1 MSYFQELKR
10 RNVFR
15 AVIAYVVLGWIL
27 LQVSTNLEE
36 ALNLPAWF
44 DGLVAALL
52 AIGLPIVAVFSWVY
66 ELTPE
71 GLLKTEDV
79 PEEQSI
85 TPRTGRR
92 LDVFTA
98 IGIVVLIGLVLMDRI
113 TGPADESTAEQTVA
127 TDARSNVSPPP
138 SADKSIAVLP
148 FVAMTDSKDDEFFAD
163 GLSEELLNVL
173 AKNKDLKVA
182 GRTSAFYYKGRNED
196 LRTIA
201 DSLGVAHILE
211 GSVRRSGNQIRV
223 TAQLIKALDGFHL
236 WSETYDRE
244 SGDIF
249 RIQDEISASVA
260 RALQAEIL
268 GAATSRET
276 PGSTN
281 SAEAE
286 NLYLVAQA
294 ALAARNL
301 PDVRRARDLYAR
313 ASILDPANPKY
324 LAGYAHAVAL
334 QYWNSRDI
342 SSDEA
347 IKEAGEAIT
356 KALNLGPPSA
366 DTLAVAGLVQELR
379 ALALN
384 DQAAKQKALDYYQSA
399 VEQEPNNILALQWLA
414 SIYLDI
420 REAEKAKFYFEKV
433 VELDPLNTLSLAGL
447 ANALRG
453 LGRLDD
459 ARLHLFK
466 IQSLFPDRGMV
477 YRYLA
482 TVEAEAGRLDRNIF
496 WMRRAVAADPSPI
509 EISFLL
515 NGYMVFGWA
524 DEALETAE
532 RFNEAQGSVD
542 ISSLVQAQLDQ
553 DVDAIAEEAKQLHA
567 QLGESRFAVLSA
579 WADAVA
585 GRCDDAAETLETQ
598 YPSLR
603 GEVIEYIENSDLID
617 AILLIHCNSIIGKR
631 ADAERLSA
639 ALRDTG
645 MLSDRALQSDKR
657 LAIVRVAFHSVT
669 GEVDKAI
676 SDLLAIDR
684 DSMTLG
690 IAAIILPI
698 DQLPVFEALHDTPEF
713 QEYANNERY
722 QTARLARMLA
732 SNETDREV
740 VAMLEE
746 AGYTL
751 GR

>member
-1 MSYFQELKR
+1 
-10 RNVFR
+10 
-15 AVIAYVVLGWIL
+15 
-27 LQVSTNLEE
+27 
-36 ALNLPAWF
+36 
-44 DGLVAALL
+44 
-52 AIGLPIVAVFSWVY
+52 
-66 ELTPE
+66 
-71 GLLKTEDV
+71 
-79 PEEQSI
+79 
-85 TPRTGRR
+85 
-92 LDVFTA
+92 
-98 IGIVVLIGLVLMDRI
+98 
-113 TGPADESTAEQTVA
+113 
-127 TDARSNVSPPP
+127 
-138 SADKSIAVLP
+138 
-148 FVAMTDSKDDEFFAD
+148 MTDSKDDEFFAD

-173 AKNKDLKVA
+173 AKNKELKVA

-223 TAQLIKALDGFHL
+223 TAQLIKADDGFHV

-260 RALQAEIL
+260 LALQAEIL
-268 GAATSRET
+268 GTATSQGMA
-276 PGSTN
+276 GSTN

-301 PDVRRARDLYAR
+301 PDVRRARDLYAQ

-324 LAGYAHAVAL
+324 LAGYAHAVSL
-334 QYWNSRDI
+334 QYWNARDI

-356 KALNLGPPSA
+356 KAMNLGPPSA

-384 DQAAKQKALDYYQSA
+384 DQEAKQNALDYYQRA
-399 VEQEPNNILALQWLA
+399 VQQEPNNILALQWLA

-420 REAEKAKFYFEKV
+420 REPDKAKFYFEKV

-466 IQSLFPDRGMV
+466 MQSLFPDRGMV
-477 YRYLA
+477 HRYLA
-482 TVEAEAGRLDRNIF
+482 TLEAEAGRLDRNIF
-496 WMRRAVAADPSPI
+496 WMRRAVAVDPSPI
-509 EISFLL
+509 EINFLL
-515 NGYMVFGWA
+515 YGYIVFGWA
-524 DEALETAE
+524 DEALESAA
-532 RFNEAQGSVD
+532 RYNEARGSVD
-542 ISSLVQAQLDQ
+542 ISSLVQAQLDH

-567 QLGESRFAVLSA
+567 QLGESHFAILSA

-585 GRCDDAAETLETQ
+585 GRCDVAAETLETQ

-617 AILLIHCNSIIGKR
+617 AILLIHCNSLIGKR
-631 ADAERLSA
+631 ADADRLTA
-639 ALRDTG
+639 ALWDTG
-645 MLSDRALQSDKR
+645 MLSDSALQADKR

-676 SDLLAIDR
+676 SDLVAIDR

-690 IAAIILPI
+690 IAEIILPI
-698 DQLPVFEALHDTPEF
+698 DQLPVFETLYDSPEF
-713 QEYANNERY
+713 QEYAKNERY
-722 QTARLARMLA
+722 QTARFARMLA
-732 SNETDREV
+732 SNETEREII
-740 VAMLEE
+740 AMVEN
-746 AGYTL
+746 AGYTM

>member
-1 MSYFQELKR
+1 LSYFQELKR

-44 DGLVAALL
+44 DALVAALL
-52 AIGLPIVAVFSWVY
+52 AIGLAVVAVFSWVY

-79 PEEQSI
+79 PVEQSV

-92 LDVFTA
+92 LDIFTA
-98 IGIVVLIGLVLMDRI
+98 IGVVVLIGLALADRL
-113 TGPADESTAEQTVA
+113 TGPSEEPAAEETAA
-127 TDARSNVSPPP
+127 TEAKITVSP
-138 SADKSIAVLP
+138 AAETDKSIAVLP
-148 FVAMTDSKDDEFFAD
+148 FVAMTDSRDDEFFAD

-173 AKNKDLKVA
+173 AKIKGLKVA
-182 GRTSAFYYKGRNED
+182 GRTSAFYYKGKNED
-196 LRTIA
+196 LRAIA

-223 TAQLIKALDGFHL
+223 TAQLIKADDGFHV

-249 RIQDEISASVA
+249 KIQDEISSSVA

-268 GAATSRET
+268 GTTSQET
-276 PGSTN
+276 PRTTK

-286 NLYLVAQA
+286 NLYLIARA
-294 ALAARNL
+294 AVAARSL
-301 PDVRRARDLYAR
+301 PNVRRARDLYAQ

-324 LAGYAHAVAL
+324 LSGFAHAVAL
-334 QYWNSRDI
+334 QYWNFRDI
-342 SSDEA
+342 SSTEA
-347 IKEAGEAIT
+347 IKEAGEAIE
-356 KALNLGPPSA
+356 KALNLGTPSA
-366 DTLAVAGLVQELR
+366 DTLAIAGLVQELR

-384 DQAAKQKALDYYQSA
+384 DQAAKQTALNYYQQA
-399 VEQEPNNILALQWLA
+399 VTEEPNNILALQWLA
-414 SIYLDI
+414 SIYFDI
-420 REAEKAKFYFEKV
+420 REPEKAKYYFEKV

-466 IQSLFPDRGMV
+466 IQSLFPHLALV

-482 TVEAEAGRLDRNIF
+482 LVESEAGRLDRFIF
-496 WMRRAVAADPSPI
+496 WMRRAVEVDPNPVETSI
-509 EISFLL
+509 LL
-515 NGYMVFGWA
+515 YGYILFGWA

-532 RFNEAQGSVD
+532 RYNEAKGSVD

-553 DVDAIAEEAKQLHA
+553 DVDAIADEAKRLHS
-567 QLGESRFAVLSA
+567 QLGESHFAVLSA

-585 GRCDDAAETLETQ
+585 GRCDDAAETLDNQ

-603 GEVIEYIENSDLID
+603 GEVIEYIENNDLID
-617 AILLIHCNSIIGKR
+617 AVLLIHCNAINGNR
-631 ADAERLSA
+631 ADADRLA
-639 ALRDTG
+639 TALWDSD
-645 MLSDRALQSDKR
+645 MLSDSALQADKE
-657 LAIVRVAFHSVT
+657 LAIVRVAFHAVA
-669 GEVDKAI
+669 GNVDAAI
-676 SDLLAIDR
+676 SDLVAIDR
-684 DSMTLG
+684 DSMPLG
-690 IAAIILPI
+690 IAEIVLPV
-698 DQLPVFEALHDTPEF
+698 DQLPVFEALYDRPEF
-713 QEYANNERY
+713 QDYAKNERY

-732 SNETDREV
+732 SNETEREV
-740 VAMLEE
+740 IAMVEE
-746 AGYTL
+746 AGYTMS
-751 GR
+751 R